1 MVNKKSDK
9 YIVRSIRLPEN
20 VWNMMKNISDKS
32 YRPLNSQ
39 IIKIFEGI
47 GIKDE
52 MPLSLE
58 DSCTVIK
65 NLRNS

>member
-39 IIKIFEGI
+39 IIKIFEDWLVDHNYMNESGRSCN
-47 GIKDE
+47 DE
-52 MPLSLE
+52 
-58 DSCTVIK
+58 
-65 NLRNS
+65 